1 MRAVLVF
8 LLVFLCLSLTYSL
21 GQDSALPD
29 EEIAAV
35 VNGEKILMSDLD
47 RNMSMAIAANPGL
60 SPEINMQEYIK
71 MKNQV
76 LDYMIDQELIFQ
88 EAKKQNLIASDKEV
102 DAIIAEVKQNFNSDA
117 EFQMVLK
124 RQGFTEQKYRDM
136 VRRVATMRKFIE
148 VKIKPLAKPVTEKD
162 VADFYEAHKSGF
174 VDKERVRAR
183 HILIKVAP
191 NASAQQK
198 AEAKNKIQS
207 ILQEI
212 KPDGSNFAELA
223 KKYSQCPSAQQGG
236 NLGYFARGQ
245 MVKPFEDA
253 AFSLRV
259 GQISGIVETDFGY
272 HIILIEDKKPERQ
285 LTLEEVSD
293 QIREGLSDEALDK
306 ALAEWLKPIRKRSS
320 VKVLLKTYS
329 VQEEGTE

>member
-1 MRAVLVF
+1 MKVSLVC
-8 LLVFLCLSLTYSL
+8 LLLALCLPLMHSL
-21 GQDSALPD
+21 GQGSVVSN
-29 EEIAAV
+29 EEIAAL

-60 SPEINMQEYIK
+60 SPEVNMQEYIK
-71 MKNQV
+71 MKNKV

-88 EAKKQNLIASDKEV
+88 EAKKQNLLASDKEV
-102 DAIIAEVKQNFNSDA
+102 DDTIAEVKQNFSSEA

-124 RQGFTEQKYRDM
+124 RQGFTEKNYRDM
-136 VRRVATMRKFIE
+136 VKRVATMRKFIE

-162 VADFYEAHKSGF
+162 VTEFYEAHKSGF
-174 VDKERVRAR
+174 VDRERVRAR

-198 AEAKNKIQS
+198 AEAKNRIQS
-207 ILQEI
+207 ILREI

-236 NLGYFARGQ
+236 ELGYFARGQ

-259 GQISGIVETDFGY
+259 GQVSGIVETDFGY
-272 HIILIEDKKPERQ
+272 HIILVEDKRPERQ

-293 QIREGLSDEALDK
+293 QIREGLSDEALDE
-306 ALAEWLKPIRKRSS
+306 ALAEWLKPIRKKSS
-320 VKVLLKTYS
+320 IKVLLKTYS

>member
-1 MRAVLVF
+1 MKVSLVS
-8 LLVFLCLSLTYSL
+8 LLLALCLPLMHSL
-21 GQDSALPD
+21 GQDSVVSN
-29 EEIAAV
+29 EEIAAL

-60 SPEINMQEYIK
+60 SPEVNMQEYIK
-71 MKNQV
+71 MKNKV

-88 EAKKQNLIASDKEV
+88 EAKKQNLLASDKEV
-102 DAIIAEVKQNFNSDA
+102 DDTIAEVKQNFSSDA

-124 RQGFTEQKYRDM
+124 RQGFTEKNYRDM
-136 VRRVATMRKFIE
+136 VKRIATMRKFIE
-148 VKIKPLAKPVTEKD
+148 VRIKPLAKPVTEKD
-162 VADFYEAHKSGF
+162 VTEFYEAHKSGF
-174 VDKERVRAR
+174 VDRERVRAR

-198 AEAKNKIQS
+198 AEAKNRIQS

-212 KPDGSNFAELA
+212 KPGGSNFAELA

-236 NLGYFARGQ
+236 DLGYFARGQ
-245 MVKPFEDA
+245 MVKPFEDT

-259 GQISGIVETDFGY
+259 GQVSGIVETDFGY
-272 HIILIEDKKPERQ
+272 HIILVEDKRPERQ

-293 QIREGLSDEALDK
+293 QIREGLSDEALDE
-306 ALAEWLKPIRKRSS
+306 ALAEWLKPIRKKSS
-320 VKVLLKTYS
+320 IKVLLKTYS